1 METSSFEIRVLKD
14 ESHPFFVVEL
24 SSFGQIS
31 LHLRYT
37 LFRIRKFFSS
47 NANFHLR
54 AAGFS
59 SSFKKKKTRRPRNG
73 HFMFQFKGC
82 MLEETSYWVC
92 RRPMSIHWCRQYKAT
107 RVGGLVQKETNLEW
121 SISTMLA
128 MSQTFLLYPKGG
140 GNCKANIFLAKCTSV
155 AALFPLE
162 DDDAHCCL

>member
-1 METSSFEIRVLKD
+1 MKQNKYILERPWLCWHSWYRRYN
-14 ESHPFFVVEL
+14 
-24 SSFGQIS
+24 
-31 LHLRYT
+31 LHLKCVA
-37 LFRIRKFFSS
+37 RIR
-47 NANFHLR
+47 
-54 AAGFS
+54 S
-59 SSFKKKKTRRPRNG
+59 SSILWKLLTKLFCIKNKNEQIKKNLALFCPG